1 MVFSIQEKLKIDALL
16 DKTGIP
22 ELEIGM
28 PALSDPEA
36 EDARIICMNG
46 FNFKS
51 LGWCRAKKHDI
62 DMAYKTKCD

>member
-1 MVFSIQEKLKIDALL
+1 MKKFPLHIIDTTLRDGEQAPGVVFSIQEKLKIAALL

-28 PALSDPEA
+28 PAISDSEA

-46 FNFKS
+46 
-51 LGWCRAKKHDI
+51 
-62 DMAYKTKCD
+62 